1 MPFQTRWIS
10 HLPGGLSTI
19 EHHGANQSIH
29 RFQRMRW
36 SSEASWIQIA
46 LASLLG
52 ISKTGAPS
60 GGWQSA
66 AEGKMIS
73 ACLSILAWLKIEGAD
88 QSNHSRWH
96 LVGMVDSSHN
106 LKKRTWI
113 SAVVP
118 FISPLDPFWL
128 RSRVKSSW
136 RLNSPSWPLKWVTER
151 IRDGRP
157 RPWQS
162 IEYLDILGI
171 LGDLW
176 LLSGMWWVR
185 NGTLSRFCII

>member
-1 MPFQTRWIS
+1 MS
-10 HLPGGLSTI
+10 
-19 EHHGANQSIH
+19 
-29 RFQRMRW
+29 
-36 SSEASWIQIA
+36 
-46 LASLLG
+46 
-52 ISKTGAPS
+52 
-60 GGWQSA
+60 
-66 AEGKMIS
+66 S

-113 SAVVP
+113 SAVP

-176 LLSGMWWVR
+176 VVVRNVMSEEWYFKSFLHHLLSGFVWQVQACCFHKSCKWKHESLEARSVDQISER
-185 NGTLSRFCII
+185 ERVEWG